1 MPVFITLKALL
12 NKLVTARNIYTE
24 MVIISVMSTTK
35 AVGKGRPKKF
45 RLEWDINIYDIT
57 SVETLFRSYLC
68 YDLQ

>member
-1 MPVFITLKALL
+1 MPVFITLKALS

-45 RLEWDINIYDIT
+45 RLEWDNIYDIT
-57 SVETLFRSYLC
+57 RVETLFRSYFC
-68 YDLQ
+68 YYLQ